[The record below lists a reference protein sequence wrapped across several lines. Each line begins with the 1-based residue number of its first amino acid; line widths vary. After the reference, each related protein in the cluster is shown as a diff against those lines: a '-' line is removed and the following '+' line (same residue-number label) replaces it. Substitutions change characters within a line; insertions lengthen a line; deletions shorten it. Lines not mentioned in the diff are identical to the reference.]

1 MLDEGDSLRQDVL
14 VSRNQ
19 DGIQEQLVVLQ
30 DELSRSSFMVDVG
43 VVLADVQ

>member
-1 MLDEGDSLRQDVL
+1 MLDECNPLRQDVL
-14 VSRNQ
+14 VSRDQ

-30 DELSRSSFMVDVG
+30 DELSRSTFVVDVR